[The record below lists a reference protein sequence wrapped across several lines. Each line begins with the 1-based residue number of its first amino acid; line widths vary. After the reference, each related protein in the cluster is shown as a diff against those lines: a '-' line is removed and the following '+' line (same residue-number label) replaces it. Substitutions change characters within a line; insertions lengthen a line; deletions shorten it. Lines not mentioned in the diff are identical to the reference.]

1 MQTNKHVNRNNKNQ
15 NTHSPVI
22 EGYLKKNIA
31 RIGKKNKKKHFTTF
45 VKEHLEINKITKS
58 EVDTHI

>member
-31 RIGKKNKKKHFTTF
+31 RIGKKNKKKTF
-45 VKEHLEINKITKS
+45 HDFCGRTFRN
-58 EVDTHI
+58 